1 MKMTQRLMIIIL
13 GTPYTDPRRTEKKS
27 SSGRKDTASCTLM
40 MSTEGG
46 EPTKLAEGVFDYDI
60 GDNFV
65 AYSKGGQV
73 YVAYTN
79 ATDTV
84 QLTNEVTR
92 KPASPRQTET
102 ASAIMTKRINR
113 RKTRCSTRWF
123 STRMC
128 PQPDGGS

>member
-1 MKMTQRLMIIIL
+1 
-13 GTPYTDPRRTEKKS
+13 
-27 SSGRKDTASCTLM
+27 M

-65 AYSKGGQV
+65 AYSKGGQI

-92 KPASPRQTET
+92 NRL
-102 ASAIMTKRINR
+102 ASANGDGICYYDETDK
-113 RKTRCSTRWF
+113 STENAVLDEVVQYAYVPA
-123 STRMC
+123 T
-128 PQPDGGS
+128 